1 MIDLIS
7 SPFVLLYTVL
17 ARRPYS
23 VLVLC
28 PFPIGGRL
36 VDLAEFIHR
45 NLKRGDDCL
54 LIVN

>member
-1 MIDLIS
+1 MIDLILS
-7 SPFVLLYTVL
+7 RP
-17 ARRPYS
+17 PYS

-45 NLKRGDDCL
+45 NLRRGDDCL